1 MIKILDIGTH
11 KAEELKVL
19 FNYGFDR
26 YKFYSIWWYN
36 YIKYIIKIL
45 LGYQILFKAYGY
57 QKSPAEIK
65 FKEHIDI
72 LINLIFFAQESKKKY
87 KIISI
92 EPNIINLIVN
102 SLNFI
107 KKYDVELFSIAI
119 SLKKKN
125 FHLSTFYKNKSSL
138 SSSLINKT
146 KIDDKFCLATI
157 DFNTLLEKFLEK
169 KILSKEDKFVLRIN
183 CEGAESEIIKSLIKK
198 KIKPSIILG
207 SLEDIKKIFGLKAYK
222 QIQNLLK
229 KNKIPYR
236 YFKGTDPSTWN
247 LAKSYF
253 SNI

>member
-26 YKFYSIWWYN
+26 YKFYSIWWYD
-36 YIKYIIKIL
+36 YFKYIIKIS
-45 LGYQILFKAYGY
+45 LGYQIFFKAYGY
-57 QKSPAEIK
+57 QKSPIELT
-65 FKEHIDI
+65 FREHIDI
-72 LINLIFFAQESKKKY
+72 LINLIFFTQVSKKKY

-92 EPNIINLIVN
+92 EPNIVNLIVN

-125 FHLSTFYKNKSSL
+125 FDISTFYINKNSL

-146 KIDDKFCLATI
+146 KTDDKSSLATI
-157 DFNTLLEKFLEK
+157 DFKTLLEKFLEK
-169 KILSKEDKFVLRIN
+169 KILLKKDKLILRIN

-198 KIKPSIILG
+198 KIKPSVILG
-207 SLEDIKKIFGLKAYK
+207 SLEDIKKIHGLKAYK
-222 QIQNLLK
+222 QIENVLK
-229 KNKIPYR
+229 RNKIPYI

-247 LAKSYF
+247 LVKSSF
-253 SNI
+253 FNI